1 MEGFENVDVIIEERR
16 VIVGEFSTH
25 YLTGGEG
32 PPLVLLHGHG
42 ESSAS
47 WRWVLPALARS
58 HRVYAPDFPGSGES
72 AKFSVYS
79 QPPAFYSDFVADF
92 LDALELE
99 RAVLVGH
106 SHGGLAALRLAC
118 AAPDRVTTLGLV
130 GSAGLGRAI
139 NPAMI
144 ALTLPGYGDAAIA
157 WLKTPFGAPQWTGML
172 ASLSFARPLLAPPAW
187 LAQHYCLA
195 RTPGH
200 LEGQLACLRGEL
212 DLGGQREVFLDELPR
227 LPMPTLVVWGT
238 NDITLPSYQAR
249 AAAARLENGQ
259 LALIPSCGHLPQVE
273 RPDRFITALGGFLAD
288 QVNGIAKDSG

>member
-1 MEGFENVDVIIEERR
+1 MSVAIEERR
-16 VIVGEFSTH
+16 VTVGEFSTH

-47 WRWVLPALARS
+47 WRWVLAAMART
-58 HRVYAPDFPGSGES
+58 HRVYAPDFPGAGES
-72 AKFSVYS
+72 TKFSDYS
-79 QPPAFYSDFVADF
+79 QPPSFYSDFVANF

-99 RAVLVGH
+99 RTALVGH

-118 AAPDRVTTLGLV
+118 AAPDRVTALGLA

-144 ALTLPGYGDAAIA
+144 TLTLPGMGEGTIA
-157 WLKTPFGAPQWTGML
+157 WLKTPLGAPQWAWMM

-187 LAQHYCLA
+187 LAQHYRLA
-195 RTPGH
+195 QTPGH
-200 LEGQLACLRGEL
+200 LEGQVACLRGEL
-212 DLGGQREVFLDELPR
+212 DLGGQREVLLDELPS
-227 LPMPTLVVWGT
+227 LPMPTLIIWGA

-249 AAAARLENGQ
+249 SAATRLKNGQ
-259 LALIPSCGHLPQVE
+259 LALIPNCGHTVHVE
-273 RPDRFITALGGFLAD
+273 RPERFVAALGGFLAD
-288 QVNGIAKDSG
+288 QANDIARGSR